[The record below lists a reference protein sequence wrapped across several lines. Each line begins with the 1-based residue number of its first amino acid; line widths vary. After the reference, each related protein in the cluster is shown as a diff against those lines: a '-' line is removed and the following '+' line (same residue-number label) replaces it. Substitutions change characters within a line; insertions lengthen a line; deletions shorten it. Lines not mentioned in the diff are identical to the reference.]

1 MRKTGILR
9 YIALVLLLVA
19 TSGCVRTVKVLDS
32 TVYGPNDKSLGEEA
46 FDLNKT
52 PGGGDVF

>member
-1 MRKTGILR
+1 MKLPFYKTILL
-9 YIALVLLLVA
+9 ICMAVA
-19 TSGCVRTVKVLDS
+19 VAGCVNKVSVLGNE
-32 TVYGPNDKSLGEEA
+32 VYGPTDKSLGEEA